1 MTYTFHHDDGHG
13 WLEVPYQDMLNV
25 GVTLEDVS
33 RFSYA
38 VVISHKP
45 TVFLEEDID
54 IGVFMLAMKKAGKPV
69 KWKHKDVAGSS
80 VIRTYPMNSK
90 GKRFSGEE
98 IGALFKACEEEGVF
112 A

>member
-1 MTYTFHHDDGHG
+1 MRTKREIEMEQMQKTLAQIDLIARDAIEHGGH
-13 WLEVPYQDMLNV
+13 
-25 GVTLEDVS
+25 
-33 RFSYA
+33 
-38 VVISHKP
+38 
-45 TVFLEEDID
+45 EEDID

-98 IGALFKACEEEGVF
+98 IGALFKACEEVGVF

>member
-38 VVISHKP
+38 VVISYKP

-54 IGVFMLAMKKAGKPV
+54 IGVFMLAMKKAEMQETLDQIELIVRDAIQNGGHALALV
-69 KWKHKDVAGSS
+69 NILRELQAHKERV
-80 VIRTYPMNSK
+80 
-90 GKRFSGEE
+90 
-98 IGALFKACEEEGVF
+98 
-112 A
+112 

>member
-1 MTYTFHHDDGHG
+1 
-13 WLEVPYQDMLNV
+13 
-25 GVTLEDVS
+25 VTLEDVS

-38 VVISHKP
+38 VVISYKP

-54 IGVFMLAMKKAGKPV
+54 VGVFMLAMKKAGKPV

-98 IGALFKACEEEGVF
+98 IGALFKACEEVGVF

>member
-1 MTYTFHHDDGHG
+1 
-13 WLEVPYQDMLNV
+13 MLNV

-38 VVISHKP
+38 VVISYKP

-98 IGALFKACEEEGVF
+98 IGALFKACEEVGVF

>member
-1 MTYTFHHDDGHG
+1 
-13 WLEVPYQDMLNV
+13 
-25 GVTLEDVS
+25 
-33 RFSYA
+33 
-38 VVISHKP
+38 
-45 TVFLEEDID
+45 
-54 IGVFMLAMKKAGKPV
+54 MLAMKKAGKPV

-98 IGALFKACEEEGVF
+98 IGALFKACEEVGVF